1 MLVTFDPS
9 NKEHLMAYYNLR
21 YKGKMHPTLRFEV
34 KKNFPDVIST
44 MHHAIAEEL
53 LRTRLG
59 TLDFEY

>member
-1 MLVTFDPS
+1 
-9 NKEHLMAYYNLR
+9 MAYYNLR